1 MPIIVFKPKYVSIP
15 VTSSN
20 KFVFSYAFKDFM
32 HRCFLATSLACVF
45 FHITIDYPLGLS
57 VTTVVLGGGPV
68 RCFRH
73 FSHTHR
79 CTIHIR
85 IDVQYTCISMSKK
98 VMHTTLR
105 CRLFSSLQWAS

>member
-73 FSHTHR
+73 FFPSFKER
-79 CTIHIR
+79 
-85 IDVQYTCISMSKK
+85 
-98 VMHTTLR
+98 
-105 CRLFSSLQWAS
+105 F